1 MFDITAAVQQKNFYL
16 LVSVHHCA
24 IQRRWV
30 LGGWGSLLVA
40 QFPGR
45 KKMVI
50 FLGIYKKKEEQFQ

>member
-1 MFDITAAVQQKNFYL
+1 MFDITAQQKSFYL

-30 LGGWGSLLVA
+30 GGVLLVA

-45 KKMVI
+45 KKKKMVI

>member
-1 MFDITAAVQQKNFYL
+1 MFDITAALQQKNFYL
-16 LVSVHHCA
+16 LVSVHQCA

-30 LGGWGSLLVA
+30 GGSLLVA

-50 FLGIYKKKEEQFQ
+50 FLGIYKKEEEQFQ